1 MKVAKADCR
10 QKTNEYKTLYKFR
23 DVKLDRFRL
32 GSNKDYSKL
41 GNSTISFYSKRPLAA
56 RLEKALPLAMA
67 TSKYI
72 VDWQKSCRLKAI
84 SEFTFKCK
92 ELSDISLEIT
102 FQKRAILLPAL
113 RKGMPNC
120 GIRGNNR
127 LKYNRWKDIQ
137 VFEESCRSG
146 RHDSLQASHWMLGH
160 GLARI
165 SLFKSQGAES

>member
-1 MKVAKADCR
+1 MHNDSHEINHTGLQVGAS
-10 QKTNEYKTLYKFR
+10 QNKTEQLRPFLSRTGLEGLSIRIMMAFSFCPFFQINIC
-23 DVKLDRFRL
+23 KLDRFRL
-32 GSNKDYSKL
+32 GSNKYYAKL
-41 GNSTISFYSKRPLAA
+41 GNSTISFYSKQRPLAA

-120 GIRGNNR
+120 GIRGNTR
-127 LKYNRWKDIQ
+127 VKYDRRD
-137 VFEESCRSG
+137 
-146 RHDSLQASHWMLGH
+146 DT
-160 GLARI
+160 
-165 SLFKSQGAES
+165 